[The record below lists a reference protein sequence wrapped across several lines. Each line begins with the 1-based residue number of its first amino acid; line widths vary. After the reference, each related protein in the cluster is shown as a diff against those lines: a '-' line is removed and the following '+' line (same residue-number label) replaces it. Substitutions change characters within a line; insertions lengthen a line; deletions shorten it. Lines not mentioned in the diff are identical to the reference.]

1 MHNFKPGVL
10 YLCLL
15 FIGITDAIAQS
26 FPIDSI
32 QSNGARNKRINLVF
46 VSDGYQSTELNTF
59 VTNVSTINTALMAT
73 VPFSEYKSFFNTY
86 IIKVPSTNSGTKH
99 PGTAADESSSG
110 GQPIANPST
119 YFSTT
124 FDYGS
129 IHRLIV
135 PPSST
140 PVFNVLSANLPQYTQ
155 GFVLVNSPYY
165 GGSGGTFAT
174 STTHSS
180 SAEIAI
186 HEIGH
191 SLASLA
197 DEYWAG
203 DGYAGEKA
211 NMTKTSN
218 PTTVKW
224 KNWVGIK
231 NVGVYAYGSS
241 GTPAIWYRPH
251 QSCKMQ
257 YLGYPF
263 CAVCSEAFVNRF
275 HSLVNMINNYTPTS
289 TSFTLSGTGATAFTV
304 NNLQTTS
311 NTISVKWYLNG
322 SSTPFATG
330 ATVSIPYAS
339 FATGSNTI
347 KATVFDSTTLS
358 KSYLPAIGY
367 SNSIT
372 WTVTKPSAF
381 ARLTSFKG
389 EIINNTRVLNWV
401 PEEGV
406 EADSY
411 TVLRSTDGVHY
422 KSIVVV
428 NSLNYND
435 NSTVNGP
442 SWYKISVTSAGGNF
456 TSDPILLKT
465 PLSSNNVIVDQ
476 DANAH
481 KYSFNYGSDNNAN
494 VSISVVNAA
503 GVRVLQRNLGKS
515 SHTQRYEFDLNGQPA
530 GIYFF
535 NISIGEEV
543 YTAKLLVL

>member
-1 MHNFKPGVL
+1 MRNSKAGLLQF
-10 YLCLL
+10 CLL
-15 FIGITDAIAQS
+15 FIGMTDAAAQS
-26 FPIDSI
+26 FPIDSV

-46 VSDGYQSTELNTF
+46 VSDGYQSAQLNTF
-59 VTNVSTINTALMAT
+59 VTNVTTINTALMAT
-73 VPFSEYKSFFNTY
+73 VPFSEYKTFFNTY
-86 IIKVPSTNSGTKH
+86 LIKVPSTNSGARH

-110 GQPIANPST
+110 GQPVANPTT

-129 IHRLIV
+129 IHRLVV

-140 PVFNVLSANLPQYTQ
+140 PIFNVLSANLPQYTQ

-174 STTHSS
+174 STTHASS
-180 SAEIAI
+180 TEIAI

-203 DGYAGEKA
+203 DGYAAEKA

-218 PTTVKW
+218 PATVKW

-231 NVGVYAYGSS
+231 NVGVYAYGTS
-241 GTPAIWYRPH
+241 GTPATWYRPH

-263 CAVCSEAFVNRF
+263 CSVCSEAFVNRF
-275 HSLVNMINNYTPTS
+275 HSLVNMINNYAPTS
-289 TSFTLSGTGATAFTV
+289 TSFTLSDTIATTFTV

-322 SSTPFATG
+322 STTPFATG
-330 ATVSIPYAS
+330 STISIPYS
-339 FATGSNTI
+339 NFATGSNTI

-367 SNSIT
+367 SNSVT

-381 ARLTSFKG
+381 ARLTKFNG
-389 EIINNTRVLNWV
+389 EIINEARVLNWE
-401 PEEGV
+401 PEAGV

-422 KSIVVV
+422 RSIGVVK
-428 NSLNYND
+428 SLNYID
-435 NSTVNGP
+435 NSVVNGP
-442 SWYKISVTSAGGNF
+442 VHYKVSVKSPGGNF
-456 TSDPILLKT
+456 ISDPILLKS
-465 PLSSNNVIVDQ
+465 PLSSNNFKVYQ
-476 DANAH
+476 DANAR

-494 VSISVVNAA
+494 VSISVTNAG

-515 SHTQRYEFDLNGQPA
+515 LRSQRYEFDLGGKPA

-535 NISIGEEV
+535 TILIGEEV
-543 YTAKLLVL
+543 YTAKLLAL